1 MYRVSDHEYCMK
13 NTYMYLSSSKN
24 GAWKNIQACAHR
36 SWTHDLCNTSAVL
49 YQKTNWE
56 MATLWVYNK
65 PLSDTLVKYIKSY
78 IHIHA
83 FTNSFCLHRPS
94 GGDVI
99 SLQSQLSMAQQQVS
113 TLQQEKE
120 QEHKSWQEKFNT
132 TLMEVNRCQ
141 S

>member
-1 MYRVSDHEYCMK
+1 MEPEK
-13 NTYMYLSSSKN
+13 N
-24 GAWKNIQACAHR
+24 R
-36 SWTHDLCNTSAVL
+36 SWTHDLCNTIAVL
-49 YQKTNWE
+49 YQKTNRE

-65 PLSDTLVKYIKSY
+65 PVSDKLVKYIKSY
-78 IHIHA
+78 IHIHT
-83 FTNSFCLHRPS
+83 FTNSLCLHRPS